1 MAEPSAQ
8 RQQGPSRGLRCNAL
22 LWRRSDFRE
31 SSRIVT
37 LATREHGLVHA
48 LAKGAHRPDSPF
60 LGRLDFLNELAV
72 QLSPDRDGLRLLLR
86 ADLIHERRALR
97 SLRRF
102 VAASHLAFIGNSGF
116 AADQPSPE
124 LFDLLSGGLQLIER
138 CPEQALAHVTLGLEL
153 RLLAQFGALPDLDR
167 CCECGHELALAYRGE
182 VTGGLACRRHAA
194 SPRRT
199 ISAEAL
205 QLLRNLRDRPGR
217 SWPRLAQ
224 VPLSAA
230 HAALPALWL
239 ASALECR
246 SPLRARLFVTA
257 AHRSSPPTRNATNGR
272 RAAEPAIRA
281 VDNDG

>member
-1 MAEPSAQ
+1 MAPRNHAACVD
-8 RQQGPSRGLRCNAL
+8 GYCNA
-22 LWRRSDFRE
+22 
-31 SSRIVT
+31 V
-37 LATREHGLVHA
+37 
-48 LAKGAHRPDSPF
+48 
-60 LGRLDFLNELAV
+60 
-72 QLSPDRDGLRLLLR
+72 LS
-86 ADLIHERRALR
+86 AR
-97 SLRRF
+97 SL
-102 VAASHLAFIGNSGF
+102 
-116 AADQPSPE
+116 P
-124 LFDLLSGGLQLIER
+124 
-138 CPEQALAHVTLGLEL
+138 

-272 RAAEPAIRA
+272 QPPFCTALPTSVTAP
-281 VDNDG
+281 